1 MTAMT
6 RFSKDSRRA
15 PLPKERKTS
24 RTSKHL
30 DGAKSKL
37 EEDREIRNGKE
48 KKQKESINR
57 VCVARELQSFHAF
70 YFSVKAMQRI
80 CCLQVLYLLM

>member
-15 PLPKERKTS
+15 PLSKERKTS

-30 DGAKSKL
+30 DGTKSKL

-48 KKQKESINR
+48 KQKESINR

-70 YFSVKAMQRI
+70 YFSMKAMQRI
-80 CCLQVLYLLM
+80 CCLQVLYLLT